1 MTNNNYKTVPKE
13 SNPMKYGST
22 PQSNA
27 QGMSIARQQR
37 QHESNMRYKGKG
49 GRVPKNYGISP
60 DSPAQG
66 YSPFPTFQ
74 TAGLSSQ
81 NSNSAS
87 KNGNTNVAVGNE
99 NQKYDICATSPTSP
113 VCAGTGITISA
124 PKPKSGGNKRAY
136 KRRNKKTTKKRSLKR
151 KSKRRK
157 QRKTKRRTKSRT
169 KSRTKRTNRH

>member
-1 MTNNNYKTVPKE
+1 MQ
-13 SNPMKYGST
+13 YGST

-27 QGMSIARQQR
+27 QGMGNARQER
-37 QHESNMRYKGKG
+37 QQQANMRYKGRG

-66 YSPFPTFQ
+66 YSPYPTFQ
-74 TAGLSSQ
+74 TAGLSSK

-99 NQKYDICATSPTSP
+99 NQKYDICATVPTNP

-124 PKPKSGGNKRAY
+124 PKPKSGGIKRAY

-151 KSKRRK
+151 KSRRRK
-157 QRKTKRRTKSRT
+157 QRKTKRSTKG
-169 KSRTKRTNRH
+169 RTKRTNRR

>member
-1 MTNNNYKTVPKE
+1 MTNSNYKTVPKE
-13 SNPMKYGST
+13 SNPMQYGPT

-27 QGMSIARQQR
+27 QGMGNARQQK
-37 QHESNMRYKGKG
+37 QQKMNMLYKG

-74 TAGLSSQ
+74 TAGLSNQ
-81 NSNSAS
+81 DSNSAS

-113 VCAGTGITISA
+113 VCSGTGITISA

-151 KSKRRK
+151 RK
-157 QRKTKRRTKSRT
+157 QRKTKRRTKSGK
-169 KSRTKRTNRH
+169 KSRTKRRTKRINRR